1 MPIRLLLSLITLI
14 TISTELYSQSVIIP
28 RFGVTVSRTNASNL
42 EGIEQV
48 SKAGI
53 SLGAAV
59 EFKLT
64 TTVAI
69 QPELNYTQK
78 GFGFNAQETDQGFFI
93 NVENKTRVDYL
104 EVPLFAKIYLGAGS
118 KVYFLAGP
126 SIAVG
131 IGGQSKSKVETDLF
145 GTPLSI
151 TVKGKVKFGDP
162 PATYNPEEDT
172 EVYFD
177 NRLDFGIQG
186 GLGISLYRQAAVEF
200 RYNYGLSGLQ
210 DEEDSQN
217 RVLHIN
223 IAVPLNTFVKS
234 KE

>member
-1 MPIRLLLSLITLI
+1 M
-14 TISTELYSQSVIIP
+14 
-28 RFGVTVSRTNASNL
+28 GVTISRTNASDL

-48 SKAGI
+48 SRAGV

-59 EFKLT
+59 EIKLT
-64 TTVAI
+64 SNMAI

-78 GFGFNAQETDQGFFI
+78 GFGFNAQGSDQGFFI

-104 EVPLFAKIYLGAGS
+104 EVPLFAKIYLGSGS

-126 SIAVG
+126 SLAVG

-145 GTPLSI
+145 GTPFSI
-151 TVKGKVKFGDP
+151 TVKGKVKFGNP
-162 PATYNPEEDT
+162 PTSYNPEEDT
-172 EVYFD
+172 EIYLD

-186 GLGISLYRQAAVEF
+186 GLGISLYRQAAIEF
-200 RYNYGLSGLQ
+200 RYNYGLSDAQ

-217 RVLHIN
+217 RVIHIN
-223 IAVPLNTFVKS
+223 MAVPLTTFAKDNP
-234 KE
+234 